1 MAGADARRPRDAAA
15 PTDTAPAAP
24 QPPVGPNGL
33 RARLRPWC
41 RGGGRIRRRP
51 DPLPGDQA
59 RRCGSARLAP
69 QPADASRGPR
79 QAEPERGFG
88 TGHAEADFGAAVSG
102 VSAQP
107 RQRILGDRGQ
117 GRPLLGL
124 SGAVGLQA
132 DLRGCARGGADQADR
147 SVGVGQRGGDRV
159 GRHHRC
165 DPVVPAVSAVVQEGL
180 EPVAGDRP
188 GTVDRFVEDAFEFGH
203 ARNLLMEAKGGPA
216 ARWGYRHRQRDRWGS
231 TQRDRWGSRSG
242 CWNERGGTGLGERV
256 YRPVAASRLIA
267 AGSAASKSRPSC
279 GRLITVGLLYTM
291 GSVTT
296 AAGSARRT
304 TRCRAPVPI
313 RVPEYRLRRQLHP
326 AQVLLAA
333 AGLSPTRALP
343 PPWRPSTPRRWA
355 HLRLAWRSRSAS
367 VVASAAA
374 ASASARSASARRW
387 ACSARLARALAA
399 ATCPAASLVTD
410 SICASAASVSPTMV
424 SLPDVSRSRRR
435 PDGDPPVGQG

>member
-1 MAGADARRPRDAAA
+1 M
-15 PTDTAPAAP
+15 
-24 QPPVGPNGL
+24 
-33 RARLRPWC
+33 
-41 RGGGRIRRRP
+41 
-51 DPLPGDQA
+51 
-59 RRCGSARLAP
+59 
-69 QPADASRGPR
+69 
-79 QAEPERGFG
+79 
-88 TGHAEADFGAAVSG
+88 
-102 VSAQP
+102 
-107 RQRILGDRGQ
+107 
-117 GRPLLGL
+117 
-124 SGAVGLQA
+124 
-132 DLRGCARGGADQADR
+132 
-147 SVGVGQRGGDRV
+147 
-159 GRHHRC
+159 
-165 DPVVPAVSAVVQEGL
+165 
-180 EPVAGDRP
+180 
-188 GTVDRFVEDAFEFGH
+188 
-203 ARNLLMEAKGGPA
+203 
-216 ARWGYRHRQRDRWGS
+216 
-231 TQRDRWGSRSG
+231 
-242 CWNERGGTGLGERV
+242 GERLS
-256 YRPVAASRLIA
+256 RPVAACRLIA

-279 GRLITVGLLYTM
+279 ERLIPVSLLYTM

-313 RVPEYRLRRQLHP
+313 RVPEYRLRHGHPQTDGCWRDPSSRQWDACGPTRGRFRHGRPGRHHPGAARPAPGGGRQPRLRRQLHP

-424 SLPDVSRSRRR
+424 SLPGMCTIHANSAREAVTKMCTLPLLAGENVGHRIFDLGHTCRRSGPAWPATAAGRARDARPSRRR
-435 PDGDPPVGQG
+435 PAARGWLAGPRATTTPGVPRPRRRPGVSGRTAHPPGSGDGAQRSALGRGS